1 MEMQAPKGTKDML
14 PQDAYKW
21 HFVEKTFRDVAKYYG
36 MREIRAPM
44 FEHTELFAR
53 GVGDTTDIVQKEM
66 YTFND
71 KGNRS
76 ITLKPEGTAGAG
88 RAFIESRLFN
98 EAQPTKLYY
107 ITPCFRY
114 ENVQKGRFRQFH
126 QFGTEVYGSKEPS
139 MDAEVIALAMQVLK
153 TLGLQS
159 LSLNIN
165 NLGCPK
171 CRPNYNEALKNYLK
185 ENYDNL
191 CPLCQSRFEKNPMR
205 ILDCK
210 ERKCNEIT
218 KNAPIILDYMCE
230 ECDTHFDSVK
240 KYLTALNIPFT
251 VDPGIV
257 RGLDYYSHTVFEI
270 ISDDPKLGAGA
281 TVGGGGRYNGLIE
294 EIGGP
299 ATPGVGFAFGME
311 RLLLALDNE
320 EDEDEDGLDCYIMP
334 LGEEAKDLAMQII
347 AMLRANGFTC
357 EMDHVSRGLKG
368 QFKSADRFNAHFSII
383 LGEEEVKNEVV
394 NIKCNHDKEQVVVP
408 LENILAHIEN
418 HLSGG
423 HEHE

>member
-21 HFVEKTFRDVAKYYG
+21 HFVEQTFRDVAKYYG
-36 MREIRAPM
+36 MREIRTPI

-165 NLGCPK
+165 NLGCSK
-171 CRPNYNEALKNYLK
+171 CRPNYNKALKNYLK
-185 ENYDNL
+185 EFL
-191 CPLCQSRFEKNPMR
+191 
-205 ILDCK
+205 
-210 ERKCNEIT
+210 
-218 KNAPIILDYMCE
+218 
-230 ECDTHFDSVK
+230 
-240 KYLTALNIPFT
+240 
-251 VDPGIV
+251 
-257 RGLDYYSHTVFEI
+257 
-270 ISDDPKLGAGA
+270 
-281 TVGGGGRYNGLIE
+281 
-294 EIGGP
+294 
-299 ATPGVGFAFGME
+299 
-311 RLLLALDNE
+311 
-320 EDEDEDGLDCYIMP
+320 
-334 LGEEAKDLAMQII
+334 
-347 AMLRANGFTC
+347 
-357 EMDHVSRGLKG
+357 
-368 QFKSADRFNAHFSII
+368 
-383 LGEEEVKNEVV
+383 
-394 NIKCNHDKEQVVVP
+394 
-408 LENILAHIEN
+408 
-418 HLSGG
+418 
-423 HEHE
+423 

>member
-1 MEMQAPKGTKDML
+1 MNL
-14 PQDAYKW
+14 
-21 HFVEKTFRDVAKYYG
+21 
-36 MREIRAPM
+36 EIDY
-44 FEHTELFAR
+44 
-53 GVGDTTDIVQKEM
+53 VIDT
-66 YTFND
+66 
-71 KGNRS
+71 
-76 ITLKPEGTAGAG
+76 
-88 RAFIESRLFN
+88 
-98 EAQPTKLYY
+98 
-107 ITPCFRY
+107 
-114 ENVQKGRFRQFH
+114 
-126 QFGTEVYGSKEPS
+126 
-139 MDAEVIALAMQVLK
+139 
-153 TLGLQS
+153 
-159 LSLNIN
+159 
-165 NLGCPK
+165 NL
-171 CRPNYNEALKNYLK
+171 
-185 ENYDNL
+185 
-191 CPLCQSRFEKNPMR
+191 
-205 ILDCK
+205 
-210 ERKCNEIT
+210 
-218 KNAPIILDYMCE
+218 
-230 ECDTHFDSVK
+230 
-240 KYLTALNIPFT
+240 
-251 VDPGIV
+251 V

-311 RLLLALDNE
+311 RLLLALDDE

-394 NIKCNHDKEQVVVP
+394 NIKCNHDKEQEVVP